1 MRRIRCFLL
10 GVTTFVFS
18 IGVFHANIYAGEK
31 YSKVYAGNE
40 MIKKGDYKFEYKSGT
55 GMNKAIIKIWKKGDK
70 KPVKTLKNM
79 SYYIVLNDER
89 IYYIKDKAIMCME
102 LEGFKN
108 KEIIK
113 LKEEPMIE
121 NIKGNELFF
130 STFNKKLTKEKK
142 HDIRSLYKY
151 DREED
156 EEAVLLAEN
165 GTNSMLGKD
174 RLIYTDTAMDI
185 SSPIKLSS
193 IDFEGE
199 NYVKLSD
206 YAMGAKIIEDKVYY
220 CEYKNAS
227 SLKGEIYCSNL
238 DGSDKTKLSKK
249 KVDGH
254 IIVNISK
261 KDVTFIKTVGRRSGR
276 FKMDFATGKVKQI
289 R

>member
-1 MRRIRCFLL
+1 MKKIRCFLL

-70 KPVKTLKNM
+70 RPVKTLKNM
-79 SYYIVLNDER
+79 SYYLVLNDER
-89 IYYIKDKAIMCME
+89 IYYVKDKAIMCIE
-102 LEGFKN
+102 LDDFKN
-108 KEIIK
+108 SEIIK

-130 STFNKKLTKEKK
+130 SMFNKQLTKEKGY
-142 HDIRSLYKY
+142 DIRSLYKY
-151 DREED
+151 NAEED
-156 EEAVLLAEN
+156 EEESLLAEN
-165 GTNSMLGKD
+165 GTNSMLGQD
-174 RLIYTDTAMDI
+174 RLIYSDTVIDVR
-185 SSPIKLSS
+185 PVKLSS

-206 YAMGAKIIEDKVYY
+206 YAMGAKIIDDMVYY
-220 CEYKNAS
+220 CQYKDAA
-227 SLKGEIYCSNL
+227 SLKGEIYSSNL

-249 KVDGH
+249 KVEGY
-254 IIVNISK
+254 IVDISK
-261 KDVTFIKTVGRRSGR
+261 KDATFIKTTGGR
-276 FKMDFATGKVKQI
+276 FKMDFVTGKVTKA